1 MFLLGLNL
9 KPFQRVSY
17 ALKNFEGVGRSTS
30 ERLLALSAI
39 HRFCRVNELS
49 ERQVIKLKELL
60 QPMMEARKQDKLMKL
75 KAAKNQPKPILP
87 K

>member
-9 KPFQRVSY
+9 KPFNRVLYS
-17 ALKNFEGVGRSTS
+17 LQNFEGVGLTTS
-30 ERLLALSAI
+30 SRLLAQAAI

-49 ERQVIKLKELL
+49 ERQVIRLKELL
-60 QPMMEARKQDKLMKL
+60 QPMMEARKQDKLIKA
-75 KAAKNQPKPILP
+75 KAARNVPKPILP